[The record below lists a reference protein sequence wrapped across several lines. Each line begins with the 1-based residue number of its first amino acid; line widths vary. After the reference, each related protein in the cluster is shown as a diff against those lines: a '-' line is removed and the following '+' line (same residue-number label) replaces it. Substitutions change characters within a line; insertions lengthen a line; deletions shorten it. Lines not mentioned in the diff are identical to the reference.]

1 MLISGRRWLDDL
13 PFMPSVF
20 EDLNKR
26 KLTKLVLDLH
36 NTVRVFDEGGGLWLV
51 KLHISP
57 LDMGPLL
64 KQTGLQELRLRRLR
78 DSMQLIAWKTVFLNE
93 LPGGMRT
100 LELQMED
107 APIIRNGN
115 DKWHKAVD
123 VRGLTVT
130 QPKLLEKPYK

>member
-1 MLISGRRWLDDL
+1 
-13 PFMPSVF
+13 MPSVF
-20 EDLNKR
+20 QDLNKR
-26 KLTKLVLDLH
+26 KLTKMVLDLH
-36 NTVRVFDEGGGLWLV
+36 NTVRVVDEGGNGRWLV

-64 KQTGLQELRLRRLR
+64 RQTRLQELRLRRLR

-107 APIIRNGN
+107 APIVRNGKI
-115 DKWHKAVD
+115 KWHKAVD
-123 VRGLTVT
+123 VRGLTVA
-130 QPKLLEKPYK
+130 QPGLLEKPYK

>member
-1 MLISGRRWLDDL
+1 
-13 PFMPSVF
+13 MPSVF
-20 EDLNKR
+20 QDLNKR

-36 NTVRVFDEGGGLWLV
+36 NIVRVVDEGSNGRWLV

-57 LDMGPLL
+57 LDMGPLM
-64 KQTGLQELRLRRLR
+64 KQTRLQELRLRRLR

-107 APIIRNGN
+107 APIIRNSN
-115 DKWHKAVD
+115 NKWHKAVD
-123 VRGLTVT
+123 VRGLTVA
-130 QPKLLEKPYK
+130 QPGFLEKAYK